1 MTIQTILIVDD
12 SKPLI
17 YLLKEH
23 IVKSF
28 KYVVQIAFNGKE
40 ALEILENEE
49 IDLIIL
55 DIEMPVMDGLQLLAE
70 LHNRKIWLPVIVL
83 TAKKIDISE
92 TKFREFGIVDF
103 IQKPFEFEILDKRI
117 DNILKKRENKDS
129 ISGISL
135 FGILQIL
142 EMERKTGILTLKIGE
157 IDGKIFF
164 RDGKVADIEAGNLS
178 LEQALKD
185 CISAG
190 VEKQK
195 INIEYI
201 NHTREI
207 KINRSLTEMLFEA
220 SRLIDEENESKRK

>member
-1 MTIQTILIVDD
+1 MNIQTILIVDD
-12 SKPLI
+12 SKPLV

-23 IVKSF
+23 IAKSF
-28 KYVVQIAFNGKE
+28 KYVVEIAFNGKE
-40 ALEILENEE
+40 ALEVLDGEE

-55 DIEMPVMDGLQLLAE
+55 DIEMPIMDGLQLLAE

-83 TAKKIDISE
+83 TAKKIDLSE

-117 DNILKKRENKDS
+117 DNVLKKRENKDS

-142 EMERKTGILTLKIGE
+142 EMERKTGILSLKIGD
-157 IDGKIFF
+157 INGKIFF
-164 RDGKVADIEAGNLS
+164 RDGKVADIEAGDLS
-178 LEQALKD
+178 LEKALKD
-185 CISAG
+185 CITAG

-195 INIEYI
+195 ISIEYI

-207 KINRSLTEMLFEA
+207 KVNRSLTEMLIEA
-220 SRLIDEENESKRK
+220 SRLLDEENKSEV